1 MDREA
6 KIIPIN
12 TIKEQKHEENKSV
25 IDNLFN
31 TLSEIDEVL
40 DNHLNNQEGSRSKD
54 R

>member
-12 TIKEQKHEENKSV
+12 TKKENRQEENKSI

-40 DNHLNNQEGSRSKD
+40 DDHLNNKGSNSSKD
-54 R
+54 